1 MGLVYEFFILINIFI
16 LFLNFKE
23 EFSKRKKEKNIVDF
37 HDIEHLAL
45 KILIDENGNPT
56 EIAKKYASNNS
67 ITITKHPLFGDD
79 YYINFE
85 VDSLEF
91 LPKLEQDLF
100 NIYGTEYLLIFCTI
114 DENTYGINIY
124 NGYLD

>member
-1 MGLVYEFFILINIFI
+1 MKIKLYSSTDEDLLDRFA
-16 LFLNFKE
+16 E
-23 EFSKRKKEKNIVDF
+23 IV
-37 HDIEHLAL
+37 
-45 KILIDENGNPT
+45 
-56 EIAKKYASNNS
+56 KKYANNNS
-67 ITITKHPLFGDD
+67 ISITKHPMFGDD

-100 NIYGTEYLLIFCTI
+100 NIDGTEYSLIFCTI
-114 DENTYGINIY
+114 EENTYEINIY

>member
-1 MGLVYEFFILINIFI
+1 MKIKLYSSTDEEL
-16 LFLNFKE
+16 LDNFAK
-23 EFSKRKKEKNIVDF
+23 
-37 HDIEHLAL
+37 
-45 KILIDENGNPT
+45 
-56 EIAKKYASNNS
+56 IAKKYASNNS
-67 ITITKHPLFGDD
+67 ITVTKHPLFGDD

>member
-1 MGLVYEFFILINIFI
+1 M
-16 LFLNFKE
+16 
-23 EFSKRKKEKNIVDF
+23 
-37 HDIEHLAL
+37 
-45 KILIDENGNPT
+45 
-56 EIAKKYASNNS
+56 
-67 ITITKHPLFGDD
+67 FGDD